1 MMCHPQGQ
9 EDAAKKLQGG
19 SRPSSGARPGGG
31 TGVPYEAIRAEDLVL
46 LSRRPVG
53 TGEQLVSRPPSVR
66 CLALVT
72 EVERSGAGGINT
84 RMQVSMSMVCDA
96 GWEGEGLVGKWADSI
111 CRGMPCAGHE
121 YLHAGEHKRKLVI
134 ASQGGRERSG
144 TTDEG
149 HWLWGGCLALV
160 TDVGRSSVAG
170 NARHRHLSSHAVCH
184 SPQSLLLYQFRSFS
198 FP

>member
-9 EDAAKKLQGG
+9 EDAAKKLPGG
-19 SRPSSGARPGGG
+19 SRPSSGARPGSG

-84 RMQVSMSMVCDA
+84 RMQVSKSLTSMNSQSKTR
-96 GWEGEGLVGKWADSI
+96 EQGLKGRWRWATAVG
-111 CRGMPCAGHE
+111 G
-121 YLHAGEHKRKLVI
+121 
-134 ASQGGRERSG
+134 
-144 TTDEG
+144 
-149 HWLWGGCLALV
+149 AL
-160 TDVGRSSVAG
+160 R
-170 NARHRHLSSHAVCH
+170 
-184 SPQSLLLYQFRSFS
+184 
-198 FP
+198 